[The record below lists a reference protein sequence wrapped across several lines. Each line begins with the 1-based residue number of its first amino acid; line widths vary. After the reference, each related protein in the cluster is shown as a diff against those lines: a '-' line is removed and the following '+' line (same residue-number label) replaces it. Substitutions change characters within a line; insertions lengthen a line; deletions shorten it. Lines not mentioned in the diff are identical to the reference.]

1 VRWCHK
7 PCGRV
12 WSATWKHALTMA
24 NNSQPD
30 LNQPEDAIMPSKHMY
45 SLQRPPTRAKLRL
58 LFAITVSSL
67 ILLPVGAASPQT
79 TTSSVVYEF
88 GRPVRSDEHTYD
100 WYRRTHADAASARYG
115 IPANVIGDG
124 MDTWH
129 WWVGVDNPGFWREGT
144 KATSKSPGNL
154 LGVKVDFLRLLITVP
169 RNKRFELIGLI
180 NDPDTVAAEKPDR
193 YGLMLDR
200 MKEGTLT
207 WDANTFGYSSGVI
220 GLQLFANKQFDPQK
234 WSLAKYLEDPASVEP
249 PYNVGMTCALCHVG
263 FNPVRP
269 PANVHEPKWDNIL
282 STIGN
287 QYYREGNLFGSEMP
301 HDSFIYQ
308 YLTIQEPG
316 TSETSR
322 FSNDFING
330 PIMMHTIYRLFDRLK
345 LAHTEKI
352 TPAQRELIESMYQ
365 HAGLKLDD
373 PSGALGGTATE
384 PTIRTPHVL
393 ADGADSMG
401 LLMASSRV
409 YVNEGMMWQTWLKTM
424 ALNPFNLKESVARN
438 FATKE
443 FDLIGEVRK
452 DPNSPWMQ
460 TEKRMPNM
468 ATFLGTY
475 DSNPL
480 KDAQEAPR
488 DGKTPKSGRDYM
500 TTDPAVLRRGKI
512 AFADN
517 CAQCHSSK
525 RPADLPGD
533 PELRKGAWRQLVLRD
548 DFLTGNYLS
557 DDARYPV
564 SELGTNSARAMGT
577 NALANHMWG
586 QMSSLGYKQI
596 KEEQVALRDYDKDFQ
611 PIDLYNPLTGK
622 YDHKF
627 TAPRS
632 FYRTP
637 TLVSIWATAPYL
649 HNNSVGE
656 YNGDPS
662 IAGRMAAYEDGMSKL
677 LWPEG
682 RQGLAS
688 IKVTTEDSKLPDIFP
703 LLKQLDPELAAFD
716 FDPELLRVPK
726 GTPINLITNIHPKD
740 VKSVL
745 LAYVDGVLDGRP
757 KSDFSQLRVVNHA
770 KGRAAML
777 KRLLDVSTCPDFIED
792 KGHYYGHD
800 MSDEDKR
807 ALIEYMKY
815 F

>member
-1 VRWCHK
+1 
-7 PCGRV
+7 
-12 WSATWKHALTMA
+12 MA

-30 LNQPEDAIMPSKHMY
+30 LNQPQDAIMPSKHLY
-45 SLQRPPTRAKLRL
+45 SPPRPPTRAILRP
-58 LFAITVSSL
+58 LFAITVSAL

-115 IPANVIGDG
+115 IPANVISDG

-207 WDANTFGYSSGVI
+207 WDPDTFGYSSGVI

-269 PANVHEPKWDNIL
+269 AANVHEPKWDNLL

-352 TPAQRELIESMYQ
+352 TPAQRELIESMYR

-373 PSGALGGTATE
+373 PSGALDGTATE

-480 KDAQEAPR
+480 KDAQEVPR

-517 CAQCHSSK
+517 CARCHSGK

-548 DFLTGNYLS
+548 DFLTGNYMS
-557 DDARYPV
+557 DDERYPV

-577 NALANHMWG
+577 NALADHMWG

-627 TAPRS
+627 TAPKS

-677 LWPEG
+677 LWPER

-703 LLKQLDPELAAFD
+703 LLKTLDPELAAFD

-745 LAYVDGVLDGRP
+745 LAYVAGVLDGRS

>member
-1 VRWCHK
+1 
-7 PCGRV
+7 
-12 WSATWKHALTMA
+12 MY
-24 NNSQPD
+24 
-30 LNQPEDAIMPSKHMY
+30 SKH
-45 SLQRPPTRAKLRL
+45 SPQRRPIGAKLWK
-58 LFAITVSSL
+58 LFAISVSSL
-67 ILLPVGAASPQT
+67 ALLPMGTASAQT
-79 TTSSVVYEF
+79 ATSPVVYEF
-88 GRPVRSDEHTYD
+88 GRSARADEHTYD
-100 WYRRTHADAASARYG
+100 WYRRTHAEAAAARYG
-115 IPANVIGDG
+115 IPADVVGDG

-129 WWVGVDNPGFWREGT
+129 WWVGVDNPGFWREST

-154 LGVKVDFLRLLITVP
+154 LGVKVDFLRLLLTVP

-180 NDPDTVAAEKPDR
+180 NDPDTVAADKPDR

-207 WDANTFGYSSGVI
+207 WDADTFGYSSGII
-220 GLQLFANKQFDPQK
+220 GLQLFANKNFDPQK

-249 PYNVGMTCALCHVG
+249 PYNVGMTCAFCHVS

-269 PANVHEPKWDNIL
+269 PANVHEPKWDNIV
-282 STIGN
+282 SNIGN
-287 QYYREGNLFGSEMP
+287 QYFREGNLFGSEMP

-308 YLTIQEPG
+308 YLAIQQPG

-322 FSNDFING
+322 ISNDFING
-330 PIMMHTIYRLFDRLK
+330 PVMINSIYRLSDRLK

-352 TPAQRELIESMYQ
+352 TPAQHELIESMYR
-365 HAGLKLDD
+365 HAGLKLGD
-373 PSGALGGTATE
+373 PTGALGGTATE

-401 LLMASSRV
+401 LLMASARV
-409 YVNEGMMWQTWLKTM
+409 YVNEGMMWQTWVKTM
-424 ALNPFNLKESVARN
+424 ALNPFDLKGSVARN

-443 FDLIGEVRK
+443 FDLIGEARK
-452 DPNSPWMQ
+452 EPNSPWMQ

-468 ATFLGTY
+468 ATFLSTY
-475 DSNPL
+475 DSYPL
-480 KDAQEAPR
+480 ENAQEALR
-488 DGKTPKSGRDYM
+488 DGKMPKSGRDYL
-500 TTDPAVLRRGKI
+500 TTDPAMLRSGKI

-525 RPADLPGD
+525 RPPNLSGNA
-533 PELRKGAWRQLVLRD
+533 EQQREAWRQLVLRD
-548 DFLTGNYLS
+548 DFLTDNYLS
-557 DDARYPV
+557 DDERYPV

-577 NALANHMWG
+577 NAVADHMWG
-586 QMSSLGYKQI
+586 QMSSLGYKQM
-596 KEEQVALRDYDKDFQ
+596 KEEQVVLRDYDKDFKS
-611 PIDLYNPLTGK
+611 IHLYNPLTGK

-627 TAPRS
+627 TAPKS

-677 LWPEG
+677 LWPE
-682 RQGLAS
+682 RRPGLAS
-688 IKVTTEDSKLPDIFP
+688 IKVTTEDSKLPDLFP
-703 LLKQLDPELAAFD
+703 LLKTLDPELAAFD
-716 FDPELLRVPK
+716 LDPELLRVPK
-726 GTPINLITNIHPKD
+726 GTPINLITNVHPKD
-740 VKSVL
+740 AKSVL
-745 LAYVDGVLDGRP
+745 MAYVNGVLDGRP
-757 KSDFSQLRVVNHA
+757 KGEFNKLQTINRS
-770 KGRAAML
+770 KGQAAML
-777 KRLLDVSTCPDFIED
+777 KRLLEVSTCPDFIED

-807 ALIEYMKY
+807 ALIEYVKY

>member
-1 VRWCHK
+1 
-7 PCGRV
+7 
-12 WSATWKHALTMA
+12 MA

-30 LNQPEDAIMPSKHMY
+30 LNQPQDAIMPSKHLY
-45 SLQRPPTRAKLRL
+45 SPPRPPTRAILRP
-58 LFAITVSSL
+58 LFAITVSAL

-115 IPANVIGDG
+115 IPANVISDG

-207 WDANTFGYSSGVI
+207 WDPDTFGYSSGVI

-269 PANVHEPKWDNIL
+269 AANVHEPKWDNLL

-352 TPAQRELIESMYQ
+352 TPAQRELIESMYR

-373 PSGALGGTATE
+373 PSGALDGTATE

-480 KDAQEAPR
+480 KDAQEVPR

-517 CAQCHSSK
+517 CAQCHSGK

-548 DFLTGNYLS
+548 DFLTGNYMS
-557 DDARYPV
+557 DDERYPV

-577 NALANHMWG
+577 NALADHMWG
-586 QMSSLGYKQI
+586 QMSSLGYKQM

-627 TAPRS
+627 TAPKS

-677 LWPEG
+677 LWPER

-703 LLKQLDPELAAFD
+703 LLKTLDPELAAFD

-745 LAYVDGVLDGRP
+745 LAYVAGVLDGRS

-770 KGRAAML
+770 KGQAAML

-792 KGHYYGHD
+792 KGHNYGHD

>member
-1 VRWCHK
+1 
-7 PCGRV
+7 
-12 WSATWKHALTMA
+12 MA

-30 LNQPEDAIMPSKHMY
+30 LNQPEDAIMPSKHLY
-45 SLQRPPTRAKLRL
+45 SLQRPPTRAKLRP

-154 LGVKVDFLRLLITVP
+154 LGVKVDFLRLLITMP

-548 DFLTGNYLS
+548 DFLTGNYMS
-557 DDARYPV
+557 DDERYPV

-586 QMSSLGYKQI
+586 QMSSLGYKQM

-627 TAPRS
+627 TAPKS

-703 LLKQLDPELAAFD
+703 LLKPLDPELAAFD